1 MMKTLCGENGEG
13 NGDVFLCPEEL
24 EDFGV
29 SLPPSGLLQE
39 FLIPGSD
46 DNNSRSND
54 TSNSDR
60 DSEEASGGD
69 SEGNS
74 DIENNNERKDWGCNR
89 NNNNNNNSNNND
101 NKSHNNS
108 KKGSHSNKS
117 NNSCSINA
125 SDDSDTNS
133 NSNNNNN
140 SINNNEIETRC
151 KNGNSFLASN
161 YNKQNGVGGSEPY
174 AAAGCPSAMCK
185 SDECCLQ
192 SPSCDSGEGARRGR
206 ECTEGCVGAKGAG
219 GLRASQNTINN
230 NSDWSG
236 AVAKC
241 PKAFSSNGCAAGIHA
256 DAGDSSGHV
265 RHRGGTA
272 KVLNSGMN
280 LSPRMKELLQGLN
293 EPGDSGNPPEP
304 PDWLDRRLFNRGRQF
319 YGRFLFCIFFSDLL
333 ALLMMFTVS
342 RILRPLIY
350 TGRSDTPQRALRR
363 YVSTI
368 LHVVTW
374 YRGDVWDPQDPAHR
388 DILSVRAIHDK
399 SARVLNSSTDHE
411 KVSTVDVRA
420 RGHDEPRCPFQ
431 PRHKAR
437 PAPPGRE
444 GPRPGDARRPTA
456 VHSQWDMLITQYSF
470 LGVLVAHPR
479 SMGAWWA
486 SEEDL
491 AGLIHF
497 WRGIG
502 WLLGVED
509 KYNFCNGSL
518 ADTRVLCLE
527 MERHLI
533 VPGFAAADWSHEH
546 MATSLVTGINHMV
559 PCLSYPA
566 MLRFLADTL
575 GVHLPSFVRQM
586 SLRHTF
592 QYWLMRFVFHVLFLI
607 PGVLFLFNE
616 LLLLA
621 LRIIQKKNPAWRLKS
636 ERYNVKSFPHVYA

>member
-1 MMKTLCGENGEG
+1 MMKNLCGG
-13 NGDVFLCPEEL
+13 NSSVFSCPKEL
-24 EDFGV
+24 EGLGV
-29 SLPPSGLLQE
+29 SPPTSGLLQE
-39 FLIPGSD
+39 FLIPA
-46 DNNSRSND
+46 NNSNSSNSND
-54 TSNSDR
+54 NSNSER
-60 DSEEASGGD
+60 DIEEISDGD
-69 SEGNS
+69 SEGIS
-74 DIENNNERKDWGCNR
+74 DNENNNDRKEWGCNR
-89 NNNNNNNSNNND
+89 NNNNNYNNNKSNNN
-101 NKSHNNS
+101 S
-108 KKGSHSNKS
+108 KGSHSNKS

-125 SDDSDTNS
+125 SDDSDTKS

-140 SINNNEIETRC
+140 NSIINNNEIETRC
-151 KNGNSFLASN
+151 KNDPNGNSSLASN

-174 AAAGCPSAMCK
+174 PSAGCPSAMCK
-185 SDECCLQ
+185 SDECCPQ
-192 SPSCDSGEGARRGR
+192 SPPCDSGEGARRGR
-206 ECTEGCVGAKGAG
+206 ECTEGCVGAKEAG
-219 GLRASQNTINN
+219 GLCASQNTINN
-230 NSDWSG
+230 NSDWSDV
-236 AVAKC
+236 VAKC
-241 PKAFSSNGCAAGIHA
+241 PKALSSNGCVAGIHV

-272 KVLNSGMN
+272 KILNSSMN

-293 EPGDSGNPPEP
+293 EPGDSGNPSEP
-304 PDWLDRRLFNRGRQF
+304 PDWLDRCLFNRGRQF

-368 LHVVTW
+368 LHVVAW
-374 YRGDVWDPQDPAHR
+374 YNGDVWNPEDPAHR
-388 DILSVRAIHDK
+388 DILSVRAIHNK

-411 KVSTVDVRA
+411 KVSAVDVRA
-420 RGHDEPRCPFQ
+420 RGHEEPRCPFS
-431 PRHKAR
+431 PAMRHDLHHQAEQGLVLET
-437 PAPPGRE
+437 PDDPPLYI
-444 GPRPGDARRPTA
+444 
-456 VHSQWDMLITQYSF
+456 SQWDMLVTQYSF

-479 SMGAWWA
+479 RVGAWRA

-509 KYNFCNGSL
+509 KYNFCNGSV
-518 ADTRVLCLE
+518 ADTRSLCLE

-533 VPGFAAADWSHEH
+533 VPGFASADWSHEH